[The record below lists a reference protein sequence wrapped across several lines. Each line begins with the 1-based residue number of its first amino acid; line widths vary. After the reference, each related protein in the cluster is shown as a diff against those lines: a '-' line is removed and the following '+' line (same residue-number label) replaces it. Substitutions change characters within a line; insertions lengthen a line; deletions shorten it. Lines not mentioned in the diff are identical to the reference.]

1 MKHRNMDQFDYH
13 LVFKTLFVSHYRVF
27 LVSMLKDVLDDVN
40 NKYLMEQIL
49 KLETSYVILQQ
60 LPLFDIILLKLCSCI
75 NITTLQKQGTCH
87 QHVFTRLWHLI
98 NTSIDLRPISYNLSR
113 IRVRLKYLIGTRHVD
128 CVFYYQIF

>member
-1 MKHRNMDQFDYH
+1 MDQFDYH

-49 KLETSYVILQQ
+49 KFETSYVILQQ

-75 NITTLQKQGTCH
+75 MNQPDPTDPFHNPFFLNQVIKCM
-87 QHVFTRLWHLI
+87 F
-98 NTSIDLRPISYNLSR
+98 
-113 IRVRLKYLIGTRHVD
+113 
-128 CVFYYQIF
+128 